1 MAAAATTTT
10 IFEPM
15 SPSNTRV
22 GWIGTGVMGRSM
34 CNHLIKAG
42 YKVTVFNRMLSKAQ
56 PLIDMGA
63 RLAQSPLAV
72 ASQSDV
78 VFSIVGFPSDVRSVL
93 LDSTSGALPGLR
105 PGGVL
110 VDMTTSEPSL
120 SVLRYFRNM
129 NYNRNRR
136 VDRAGLCISFLN
148 NYEAEKKVTAWELRE
163 KYLGDQEWEAQVVRF
178 GSLQQENQVRK
189 EAIQGKELQ
198 NQSVMHENEQCNG
211 LRLKELGREE
221 VPCPDRT
228 ARAVRISA
236 AATIKGCHSVD
247 APVSGGD
254 RGAKN
259 GSLAIFAG
267 GDKTVI
273 DRLSPLF
280 ALMGRV
286 NYMGATGK
294 GQFAKLAN
302 QITIASTMV
311 GLVEGIIYAHKAGL
325 NVESYLNAISTGA
338 AGSKSLD
345 LYGSRILKGDFE
357 AGFYVNHFVKDL
369 GICLKECQNMG
380 LALPGLA
387 LAQQLYLSL
396 KAHGEGNLGTQALIL
411 TLERLNNVS
420 LENLASSNSDA
431 N

>member
-1 MAAAATTTT
+1 MRLSLLLLPRSLLCNSRNLPLSSLPLLHRTMAAAAATTTT

-34 CNHLIKAG
+34 CSHLVKAG
-42 YKVTVFNRMLSKAQ
+42 YEVTVFNRTLSKAQ

-120 SVLRYFRNM
+120 
-129 NYNRNRR
+129 
-136 VDRAGLCISFLN
+136 A
-148 NYEAEKKVTAWELRE
+148 AE
-163 KYLGDQEWEAQVVRF
+163 
-178 GSLQQENQVRK
+178 
-189 EAIQGKELQ
+189 
-198 NQSVMHENEQCNG
+198 
-211 LRLKELGREE
+211 
-221 VPCPDRT
+221 
-228 ARAVRISA
+228 ISA

-311 GLVEGIIYAHKAGL
+311 GLVEGIIYAHKSGL

-345 LYGSRILKGDFE
+345 LYGSRILKRDFE

-420 LENLASSNSDA
+420 LENLASSNSAA